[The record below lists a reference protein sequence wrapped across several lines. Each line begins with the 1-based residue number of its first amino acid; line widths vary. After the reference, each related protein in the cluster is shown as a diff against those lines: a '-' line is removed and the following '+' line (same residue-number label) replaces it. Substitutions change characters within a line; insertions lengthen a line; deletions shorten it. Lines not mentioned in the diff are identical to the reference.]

1 MGASLRVERIGA
13 EGDGVAVDA
22 GGRALFLP
30 YTLPGE
36 RVAAD
41 GSGALLEA
49 CPDRIAPPCP
59 HFPPAG
65 GGCGGCALQHWAD
78 LAYAAWK
85 VELVRHALVRAGYR
99 EPTMAPLARSRPRT
113 RRRVDLALRRGAA
126 GLTLG
131 LHRRGGEAIVGL
143 HDCHV
148 VAPGLLALFAPLRLA
163 LARLDALRRQG
174 SAILNLLDGGPDL
187 LLRTDGA
194 LSTAD
199 RTRLA
204 ALASEAGLV
213 RISWSQGLGP
223 GALAA
228 ETACQLR
235 AAVVSLSG
243 VPVAAP
249 PGAFL
254 QATAAGERAIVEAVL
269 ACLRER
275 LPARADAGGLFAGVR
290 QISLALGGRLR
301 VLAFEVD
308 QAAVTAL
315 RAAAPPGRLAAT
327 QRDLA
332 RQPLGARE
340 LAGAELVV
348 LDPPYAGAAAQM
360 TTLAASGVPRIAY
373 VSCNPAAL
381 ARDAAVLR
389 AAGYTLERCT
399 PVDQFLWSARVES
412 VCCFAKPARR

>member
-1 MGASLRVERIGA
+1 M
-13 EGDGVAVDA
+13 
-22 GGRALFLP
+22 FLP

-36 RVAAD
+36 HVAAD
-41 GSGALLEA
+41 GSGARLDA
-49 CPDRIAPPCP
+49 SSDRVIPPCP

-65 GGCGGCALQHWAD
+65 GGCGGCALQHWAGP
-78 LAYAAWK
+78 AYAAWK
-85 VELVRHALVRAGYR
+85 VELVRTALLRAGYA
-99 EPTMAPLARSRPRT
+99 EPVMAPLARSRPRS

-131 LHRRGGEAIVGL
+131 LHRRRGEAIVDL
-143 HDCHV
+143 QDCHV
-148 VAPGLLALFAPLRLA
+148 VAPDLLALFAPLRLG

-174 SAILNLLDGGPDL
+174 SAILNLLDSGPDL

-194 LSTAD
+194 LSSAD

-204 ALASEAGLV
+204 ALAGETGSV
-213 RISWSQGLGP
+213 RIAWSHGLGP
-223 GALAA
+223 GAMAV

-235 AAVVSLSG
+235 PAVVSLSG

-269 ACLRER
+269 ACLPGR
-275 LPARADAGGLFAGVR
+275 LPARAHAVELHAGIGT
-290 QISLALGGRLR
+290 ISLALAARLR
-301 VLAFEVD
+301 VLAFEID
-308 QAAVTAL
+308 QAAVAAL
-315 RAAAPPGRLAAT
+315 RAAAPPGRLTAT

-360 TTLAASGVPRIAY
+360 AMLAASGVPRVAY

-389 AAGYTLERCT
+389 AAGYALERCT

-412 VCCFAKPARR
+412 VCCFTKSARRR